1 MKYSVQKSTS
11 SGFETLQTTEDKAF
25 AFVKFHDACKT
36 LWNTAGVNA
45 DVAVLD
51 TNFNIVEG
59 KHEHIYHEV
68 VEQSE

>member
-1 MKYSVQKSTS
+1 MRYSVQKATAN
-11 SGFETLQTTEDKAF
+11 GFETLQTTEDKAF

-36 LWNTAGVNA
+36 LWNTAGANA

-59 KHEHIYHEV
+59 KHEHIYHQPVQGE
-68 VEQSE
+68 

>member
-1 MKYSVQKSTS
+1 MKYSVQKATQNA
-11 SGFETLQTTEDKAF
+11 FETLQTTEDKAF

-36 LWNTAGVNA
+36 LWNTAGANA

-59 KHEHIYHEV
+59 KHEHIYHDP
-68 VEQSE
+68 VESE